1 VAKSAAE
8 VGSTANH
15 YQILGRIA
23 VGGMAEI
30 YLARAAGGAGVERY
44 CVLKRILRE
53 RANDAQ
59 FVQMFIDEARLAAQL
74 QHPSIASVYDI
85 GMLGDSYF
93 FTMEYVHGETVKALV
108 QRAQGL
114 RRPLPVACVLTIIAG
129 TAAGL
134 HHAHERNSNDGR
146 PLGIVHRDISPS
158 NLMVSYEGNVKIVD
172 FGVAKADDRVV
183 KTQSGTVKGK
193 ISYLSPEQ
201 CRCARV
207 DRRSDLFSLGIVMWE
222 MLLGARLYRRANDL
236 ENMTAIVHEPPP
248 PPSSR
253 RRDVPREID
262 DIVLRLLAK
271 SVTDRFQTARDVV
284 EAIENAALRAR
295 TILSTSAVSQLLRDL
310 FGARAEP
317 WLEYESETLSCQP
330 SMIASRPLP
339 GELGRTLPDPV
350 ERELAAVPTLALSGM
365 FEEVLTDGSI
375 SSIDVESLESDART
389 PARPPAPRDTVPAS
403 PAARPAAPRAGK
415 AAADG
420 VAPLPGVAPV
430 AAAPVAAAPVAAAP
444 VAAQGSQPVHV
455 AGLAASTAPAM
466 PLPSVAA
473 INVVPFHPHPR
484 PDPGSATL
492 REMPAPPPRPPTA
505 PASATT
511 LRTAPAP
518 GATAAAAMIEPA
530 PTAGPAGRI
539 APTGPAVTL
548 LDRSPAGAT
557 AAAPARPATA
567 SPAAVT
573 VRDAS
578 LPTWIGPQAAPA
590 FVPASPSPWPHAKAT
605 PPAPFEALPFQYAAA
620 APGRPV
626 AAPQQPAA
634 AVAPQPAP
642 HEPPAPHASSL
653 TTRKWRP
660 TRELALRV
668 APRLFTV
675 MIPAATIG
683 AILAWVVASGEPKGP
698 ARPPDPG
705 TGQITGSPE
714 PVSET
719 APGSAAAPASDAGA
733 RAEPTPA
740 DGMSSST
747 ALAPSPD
754 ATPGHDDTGITTEQ
768 GSGGEPGGGEP
779 QTPRATT
786 PRGSD
791 GNRPG
796 ATPGVPVPRSPDPPR
811 PPPRS
816 PGPGPG
822 SIDLSILVKAMSRPK
837 DCSGVV
843 SACHTARP
851 SPERAFYCFYAACC
865 ENNLKEARRL
875 LTGNPI
881 HSQKHLRTDCKQMGN
896 PDVGIRPLD
905 CEHDVRDCKN

>member
-1 VAKSAAE
+1 VAKLAAE
-8 VGSTANH
+8 VGSTANR

-30 YLARAAGGAGVERY
+30 YLARAGGVAGVERY

-74 QHPSIASVYDI
+74 QHPNIASVYDI

-93 FTMEYVHGETVKALV
+93 FTMEYVHGETVKSLV

-114 RRPLPVACVLTIIAG
+114 RRPLPLACVLTIVAG

-134 HHAHERNSNDGR
+134 HHAHERNGNDGR

-222 MLLGARLYRRANDL
+222 MLTGARLYRRSSDL
-236 ENMTAIVHEPPP
+236 DNMTAIVHEAPP

-253 RRDVPREID
+253 RPDVPREID
-262 DIVLRLLAK
+262 DLVLRLLAK
-271 SVTDRFQTARDVV
+271 SVADRFHTARDVV

-295 TILSTSAVSQLLRDL
+295 TILSTSAVSQLIRDL

-317 WLEYESETLSCQP
+317 WLEYESETLPFQP

-339 GELGRTLPDPV
+339 EELGRTLPDPV
-350 ERELAAVPTLALSGM
+350 ERELAAVPTLAISGM
-365 FEEVLTDGSI
+365 FEDVLTDESI
-375 SSIDVESLESDART
+375 SSIDVETLEPDARA
-389 PARPPAPRDTVPAS
+389 PARSPAPRTTVPES
-403 PAARPAAPRAGK
+403 PAARL
-415 AAADG
+415 AAARVGNAGANG
-420 VAPLPGVAPV
+420 VARLPGVT
-430 AAAPVAAAPVAAAP
+430 P

-455 AGLAASTAPAM
+455 AGPAASTEPAPAM
-466 PLPSVAA
+466 PLPSFAA
-473 INVVPFHPHPR
+473 TNVVPFHAPPR

-492 REMPAPPPRPPTA
+492 REAPAPPPRRSTA
-505 PASATT
+505 LPSATT

-518 GATAAAAMIEPA
+518 DATAAAAMTVPA
-530 PTAGPAGRI
+530 PAPDLAGRI
-539 APTGPAVTL
+539 AAAGPAVTV

-557 AAAPARPATA
+557 AAAPARPAMA

-573 VRDAS
+573 LRDAA
-578 LPTWIGPQAAPA
+578 LPPTLIGPQAAPT

-605 PPAPFEALPFQYAAA
+605 PPAPFEALPPQNAAP

-626 AAPQQPAA
+626 AVPPPQPAPA
-634 AVAPQPAP
+634 AIPQPAP
-642 HEPPAPHASSL
+642 HEPPALHASSV
-653 TTRKWRP
+653 TTTKWRP

-675 MIPAATIG
+675 IIPAAMVG
-683 AILAWVVASGEPKGP
+683 AILAWVVTHKEPSSSP
-698 ARPPDPG
+698 ATVAPDAQSTAPN
-705 TGQITGSPE
+705 TGSPE
-714 PVSET
+714 AT
-719 APGSAAAPASDAGA
+719 DNAATGSVVEATSDAGA
-733 RAEPTPA
+733 AAESAPA
-740 DGMSSST
+740 DSALSSS
-747 ALAPSPD
+747 APAPSPD
-754 ATPGHDDTGITTEQ
+754 AMVEDDDTAITIEQ
-768 GSGGEPGGGEP
+768 GSDGEPGSGEP
-779 QTPRATT
+779 QAPRATT

-791 GNRPG
+791 GDRRG
-796 ATPGVPVPRSPDPPR
+796 ATPGVPPPR
-811 PPPRS
+811 NPDAPRL
-816 PGPGPG
+816 PGRAPVPGPG
-822 SIDLSILVKAMSRPK
+822 SNDVSILVKAMSRPK

-843 SACHTARP
+843 RACHTA
-851 SPERAFYCFYAACC
+851 SDWTEHVFYCFYAACC
-865 ENNLKEARRL
+865 ENDVTEARRL
-875 LTGNPI
+875 LIRNPI
-881 HSQKHLRTDCKQMGN
+881 DSQKHLRTDCKQMGN

-905 CEHDVRDCKN
+905 CEHNVRDCKN